1 MSNITKSGIILCNE
15 FDESN
20 AMDIISARGTMSYVP
35 AKDTSNSCLNPAN
48 IIFDYDTDITSST
61 LFRIIATVSWSGFD
75 SSSTAGTFS
84 IYWQGSNHVIS
95 SAAWAWE
102 GTNYV
107 TNALNSYQSLT
118 TLVLSSN
125 TGAFTYDTTFSL
137 PDSWRTTYNGSNIGF
152 RSNYSNG
159 VGRITVNNIIIINNK
174 YSSTSATKAHIGNDF
189 IAGRELIEI

>member
-20 AMDIISARGTMSYVP
+20 AMDIITSRSTMSYVP
-35 AKDTSNSCLNPAN
+35 AKDTSNSCVTSAY
-48 IIFDYDTDITSST
+48 IIFDYNTDITSST

-75 SSSTAGTFS
+75 SSSTAGTFA

-102 GTNYV
+102 GTNYI
-107 TNALNSYQSLT
+107 TNALNSHKNLT

-125 TGAFTYDTTFSL
+125 TGTFTYDTTFSL
-137 PDSWRTTYNGSNIGF
+137 PDAWRSTYNGSNIGF

-159 VGRITVNNIIIINNK
+159 VGRITVNNIMIINDK
-174 YSSTSATKAHIGNDF
+174 YSSSTNVKMHLGNDF
-189 IAGRELIEI
+189 IAGREFMEV